1 MIMKFIEAVKKVE
14 TYLKGEERK
23 MNSFGSALPNYV
35 YPNIKLKIQDNCTEE
50 HEFGWVFYYNSEKYI
65 ETGDFKEALGGNAPL
80 IVNKNNGDLVIT
92 GTAEDIGFYI
102 MNYIKDGD
110 PHQEV

>member
-1 MIMKFIEAVKKVE
+1 MKFTEAVKKVE
-14 TYLKGEERK
+14 RYIKGEESK

-35 YPNIKLKIQDNCTEE
+35 NPNIKLKIQDNCTEE

-80 IVNKNNGDLVIT
+80 IVNRDSGDLVIT

-102 MNYIKDGD
+102 RNYIKTGD